1 MSKFRIQYFSY
12 YVQAPVKGLDNG
24 SKAPR
29 EADCA
34 GLKVAGPTGRFKR
47 ALLKKIHQSG
57 GLPALEDEDTGR
69 VLRQCLWQ
77 WGYELNQ
84 SEYERAMAGE

>member
-1 MSKFRIQYFSY
+1 MMSAKSGDVRFPL
-12 YVQAPVKGLDNG
+12 PVFQTNSESAFLTEWGFT
-24 SKAPR
+24 
-29 EADCA
+29 

-47 ALLKKIHQSG
+47 ALLKKVVGAG
-57 GLPALEDEDTGR
+57 GEEMLGDEDVRR

-84 SEYERAMAGE
+84 SEFRRAMAGDG